1 MRADLQS
8 IYHKHSYLVKQ
19 LLAGIIVVSTI
30 LIIYNSA
37 TLIHNVLEYLSILF
51 MLLLILGSVSGL
63 KPYLSYLN
71 LNKSEPR
78 ALDCLVAE
86 MCGLLPKLYALCG
99 SAFLSYAF

>member
-8 IYHKHSYLVKQ
+8 IYHKHSYWVKQ

-37 TLIHNVLEYLSILF
+37 TLIHNILEYLSILF
-51 MLLLILGSVSGL
+51 MSLLILGSVSGL
-63 KPYLSYLN
+63 KPYLAYMN

-78 ALDCLVAE
+78 ALDDN
-86 MCGLLPKLYALCG
+86 LLILAQNIYSNLLTANNLREHQ
-99 SAFLSYAF
+99 